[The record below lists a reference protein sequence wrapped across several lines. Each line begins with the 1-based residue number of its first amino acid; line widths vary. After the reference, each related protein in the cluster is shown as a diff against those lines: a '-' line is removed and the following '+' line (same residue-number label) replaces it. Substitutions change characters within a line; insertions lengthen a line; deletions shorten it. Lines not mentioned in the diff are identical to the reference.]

1 MNISDGDYLIT
12 TIVALFAVMG
22 ILALPPV
29 FLAATTGLA
38 PDARRK
44 VAFQTTLA
52 VALTLTVSFFV
63 GTYILALFKIEMDA
77 FKVAGALVVANMAWG
92 MIMARPSAIMDTQG
106 KNPAVI
112 PLAIPKTAG
121 PGAIA
126 TVITLGETHTWQ
138 SSVGNVIVI
147 VIVTGI
153 ALAFMLGAGR
163 IEKALGESGL
173 SIVSR
178 IFGLLL
184 LSIAITSIMES
195 LLQYFPGGAGT

>member
-77 FKVAGALVVANMAWG
+77 FKVAGAHSGTMRCTMWPMACSFDRCCCSH
-92 MIMARPSAIMDTQG
+92 A
-106 KNPAVI
+106 
-112 PLAIPKTAG
+112 
-121 PGAIA
+121 
-126 TVITLGETHTWQ
+126 
-138 SSVGNVIVI
+138 
-147 VIVTGI
+147 
-153 ALAFMLGAGR
+153 
-163 IEKALGESGL
+163 
-173 SIVSR
+173 
-178 IFGLLL
+178 
-184 LSIAITSIMES
+184 
-195 LLQYFPGGAGT
+195 LLQAATQTELPDCHSG